1 MEANF
6 RNIARSRILCMSSG
20 DEYLVSDTTAQ
31 AVRDCDDEWITIE
44 VLESNGA
51 TVDIRP
57 EHVVAIE
64 PVPDDYFNEDEG

>member
-6 RNIARSRILCMSSG
+6 RDVARSRILCLSSG

-51 TVDIRP
+51 QVDLRP

-64 PVPDDYFNEDEG
+64 PVPDGYFDEGEG